1 MNPAEYMRMF
11 ESEDSHWWYV
21 GLHELILRHV
31 ADESGRLGRRPRI
44 LDAGCGTG
52 RLCQLMSSYGDV
64 DGVDASPEAL
74 ECCRERGVPATRCD
88 LNDLE
93 LEPGSYDI
101 ITSIDV
107 LYHRGIRDDV
117 AVLER
122 LRSGLRP
129 GGMLLIN
136 LVAHEFLRS
145 THDVA
150 VHTRERYTI
159 KLLTERLERAGFEID
174 RITYRVALLFPLI
187 AAYRIL
193 AGKFANR
200 SVQGTDVASDVALP
214 HPLVNGLLLKSLR
227 LENRLLATRA
237 SLPSGSSLFAVARKP
252 AGGRHAA

>member
-1 MNPAEYMRMF
+1 MNPAEYRRMF

-64 DGVDASPEAL
+64 DGVDASQDAL
-74 ECCRERGVPATRCD
+74 DCCRERGVPATRCD

-93 LEPGSYDI
+93 TEPDSYDI

-117 AVLER
+117 AVMER
-122 LRSGLRP
+122 LRTGLRP
-129 GGMLLIN
+129 GGMLILN

-159 KLLTERLERAGFEID
+159 RMLTERLERAGFENVL
-174 RITYRVALLFPLI
+174 ITYRVSLLFPLI

-193 AGKFANR
+193 AGKFASRN
-200 SVQGTDVASDVALP
+200 VEVADVASDVTLP
-214 HPLVNGLLLKSLR
+214 HPLVNGLLLTSLR
-227 LENRLLATRA
+227 LENRLLATGA
-237 SLPSGSSLFAVARKP
+237 TLPSGSSLFAVGRKP
-252 AGGRHAA
+252 AGGRHEA